1 MGLRNFGRMAGMVQA
16 MAVIKIAMSYAQLCG
31 NHVLKFFG
39 SDGRDKGLGVL
50 GLV

>member
-1 MGLRNFGRMAGMVQA
+1 